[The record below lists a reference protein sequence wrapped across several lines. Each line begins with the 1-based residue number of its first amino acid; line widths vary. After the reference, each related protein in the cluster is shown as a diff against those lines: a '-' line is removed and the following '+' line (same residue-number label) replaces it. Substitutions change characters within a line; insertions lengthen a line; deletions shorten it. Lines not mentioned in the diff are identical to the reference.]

1 MPIELVELGSSV
13 VKTAAFLAGGL
24 ALVGAAALPTAVVLW
39 MWRLWLPQ
47 ADHSHDSSP
56 APVPADREA
65 PAGCVRHASRQM
77 IGARTN
83 QEDSFGFID
92 SPVLDPAGRH
102 PVAIVADGMGGHAR
116 GDMAS
121 RLAVRSFVTAY
132 ADTGTPADRL
142 QASLE
147 KANEA
152 IAEAVTEDP
161 SLEGMG
167 TTLVAAALTSNGLE
181 WISVGDSPMYLF
193 RGKHLKRLNEDHSM
207 VPVIAAMREMQME
220 IAKEINPH
228 ELRSALVGCNIDKID
243 TSPLPELLQAGDL
256 VLLASDGIDTLDSSE
271 AASILDAHRHEGPEA
286 IATALL
292 EAVTAHASPTQ
303 DNVTV
308 ILIEVPDGTGT
319 GATGGTPAEDR

>member
-1 MPIELVELGSSV
+1 
-13 VKTAAFLAGGL
+13 
-24 ALVGAAALPTAVVLW
+24 
-39 MWRLWLPQ
+39 
-47 ADHSHDSSP
+47 
-56 APVPADREA
+56 
-65 PAGCVRHASRQM
+65 M

-308 ILIEVPDGTGT
+308 TLIEVPDGTGT
-319 GATGGTPAEDR
+319 GAAGGTPAEDR